1 MAYRFALLRV
11 MSNRLVFPGG
21 LVVVLLFS
29 DACVVA
35 GSREYNQDFE
45 ECVLQSSVAPEAQ
58 IRWHLPQQPDAPQG
72 LWRGELTQAGQPKA
86 ELTAS
91 RFQGYGSAIWNHAGA
106 TARAEYLIPF
116 IGAKPARSVGAASGI
131 DGFLFTGLGADFY
144 YGGERDNLS
153 LIRAAEGIWNVK
165 LGCRKFLMYNR

>member
-1 MAYRFALLRV
+1 MHRFALFRV
-11 MSNRLVFPGG
+11 ITNRLVFSGG
-21 LVVVLLFS
+21 LFMVLLLS

-35 GSREYNQDFE
+35 GSREYSNDFE
-45 ECVLQSSVAPEAQ
+45 ECVLQSSVAPEAE
-58 IRWHLPQQPDAPQG
+58 IRWRLPRQPGAPQG

-86 ELTAS
+86 ELIAS

-116 IGAKPARSVGAASGI
+116 IGGKPARSVGAASGI

-144 YGGERDNLS
+144 YGGERDNLP
-153 LIRAAEGIWNVK
+153 LIRAAEGIWKVK